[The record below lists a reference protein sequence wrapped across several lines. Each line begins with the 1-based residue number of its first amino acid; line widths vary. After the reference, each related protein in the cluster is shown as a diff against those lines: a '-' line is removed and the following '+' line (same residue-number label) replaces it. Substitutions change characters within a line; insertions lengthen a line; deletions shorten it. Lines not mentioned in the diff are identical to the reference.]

1 MSKKPKTKVSAP
13 LMPQVTEALRAEILE
28 HAASVAPRECCGLL
42 VRNSVRGLLYFPATN
57 LASAAE
63 GRDRFELDP
72 QVWVDAEPFG
82 AVVGVLHSH
91 PNASANPSMC
101 DRVMCERSGL
111 PWLIVSWPSGAMVEL
126 RPEGFSAPLEG
137 REFAHG
143 VLDCYTL
150 VQDWYLR
157 ERGIELPDF
166 DREDGWWTRG
176 QNLYRDGLIAAGFEV
191 VQTREP
197 EPGDG
202 LLMRVASPQVD
213 NHAAVYL
220 GEGYMLHHLYGQ
232 LSRRERWD
240 WPWQRRTTAIVRR
253 AHHSLVAGWP
263 YEQPAVR
270 TGVIG
275 GMHE

>member
-1 MSKKPKTKVSAP
+1 MSQDKKRNRKSISRAP
-13 LMPQVTEALRAEILE
+13 LIPQVTETLRAEILE
-28 HAASVAPRECCGLL
+28 HASSVAPRECCGLL
-42 VRNSVRGLLYFPATN
+42 VRNTLHGGLNYFPAAN

-63 GRDRFELDP
+63 GQDRFELDP
-72 QVWVDAEPFG
+72 QVWVDADNFG
-82 AVVGVLHSH
+82 PVVGVLHSH

-157 ERGIELPDF
+157 ERDIELPDF

-202 LLMRVASPQVD
+202 LLMRVACPQVD

-240 WPWQRRTTAIVRR
+240 WPWQRRTTAVVRHR
-253 AHHSLVAGWP
+253 RLAKLP
-263 YEQPAVR
+263 ILTTVR
-270 TGVIG
+270 G
-275 GMHE
+275 GMQL